1 MAATIADIT
10 IGQTWV
16 DVNTVSGITVG
27 VAFSISNKGNGEIL
41 AIESTTTPAA
51 DSKDGIPITTNEQ
64 GYAER
69 YIPTNSLKI
78 WCKARSSTIGS
89 TITVQLV

>member
-1 MAATIADIT
+1 MAATIADIL

-16 DVNTVSGITVG
+16 DINTVSGITVG

-41 AIESTTTPAA
+41 TIESTSTPVA
-51 DSKDGIPITTNEQ
+51 DSRDGVPITTNEQ

-69 YIPTNSLKI
+69 YIPTNSLRI
-78 WCKARSSTIGS
+78 WCKARNVLGS
-89 TITVQLV
+89 VVTVQLI